1 MRARTTVYAG
11 ALAVMLVAACGGRAA
26 PAAAPPSIAAV
37 PASAPTTDPIAVA
50 RAELAPTGRVR
61 VAVFG
66 PAFVGSKDS
75 TGRVAGVA
83 PQLAQALGARLGSDV
98 VVDVYTSPVAALKAQ
113 DAWDILFIPSNAS
126 PEVEAALAYTAPLVL
141 IPHSFLVSDPAIRTV
156 SDLDRAT
163 IRVGTEAGHA
173 SQVHAKIPLASVVA
187 LDNDESLAQLRAGT
201 IDAFATGTFALL
213 DALKGLPTG
222 YRVLDGAFFT
232 ATLAI
237 GIGKDRSAGLAW
249 LKDFVESQRSS
260 GALQKIVDATGEQS
274 LEVPSAAY

>member
-1 MRARTTVYAG
+1 MKARTTLHAG
-11 ALAVMLVAACGGRAA
+11 ALAAMLMAGCGGGTGPTAA
-26 PAAAPPSIAAV
+26 PTPIATPHAAS
-37 PASAPTTDPIAVA
+37 PTTDAIAAA
-50 RAELAPTGRVR
+50 RADLVPSGKVR

-66 PAFVGSKDS
+66 PAFVGSKDA
-75 TGRVAGVA
+75 TGRVVGLA
-83 PQLAQALGARLGSDV
+83 PALAQAVGAGLGTDV
-98 VVDVYTSPVAALKAQ
+98 SVDVYASPVDALKGKG
-113 DAWDILFIPSNAS
+113 AWDILVVPSNAS

-156 SDLDRAT
+156 SDLDRPS

-173 SQVHAKIPLASVVA
+173 GQVHAKIPLATVVT
-187 LDNDESLAQLRAGT
+187 LDNDESLSRLKGGT

-213 DALKGLPTG
+213 GALDHLPAG

-237 GIGKDRSAGLAW
+237 GIAKDRPAGLAW
-249 LKDFVESQRSS
+249 LKSFVESQRSS
-260 GALQKIVDATGEQS
+260 GALKKIVDATGERG

>member
-1 MRARTTVYAG
+1 MKARTTLCAG
-11 ALAVMLVAACGGRAA
+11 ALAAMLVGACGGGAA
-26 PAAAPPSIAAV
+26 PAVAPSSIATL
-37 PASAPTTDPIAVA
+37 PASAPTTDPIAAA
-50 RAELAPTGRVR
+50 RAELAPTGIVR

-66 PAFVGSKDS
+66 PAFVGSKDA
-75 TGRVAGVA
+75 TGKVVGVG
-83 PQLAQALGARLGSDV
+83 PELAQALGARLGAEI
-98 VVDVYTSPVAALKAQ
+98 VVDVYASPVDALKAKG
-113 DAWDILFIPSNAS
+113 AWDILFIPSNAS

-156 SDLDRAT
+156 PDLDRAS

-173 SQVHAKIPLASVVA
+173 GQVHAKIPLATVVT
-187 LDNDESLAQLRAGT
+187 LDNDESLAQLKAGT

-213 DALKGLPTG
+213 DALKDLPAG

-237 GIGKDRSAGLAW
+237 GIAKDRPSGLAW
-249 LKDFVESQRSS
+249 LKSFVESQRSS
-260 GALQKIVDATGEQS
+260 GALQRIIDATGKRG